1 MRGLASR
8 SRAVNR
14 RLKSLVE
21 LNVELAKAEAK
32 EKATALGMAAGFGGG
47 AATLVF
53 YAVGFGFAAAAA
65 GLDEILPLWASLLIV
80 MGVLLIGAV
89 VLGLLAKRSAS
100 KLSKPL
106 PPAAIQEAQRT
117 MKAIEE
123 HV

>member
-14 RLKSLVE
+14 RLRSLVE

-32 EKATALGMAAGFGGG
+32 EKATAVGMAAGFGGG

-65 GLDEILPLWASLLIV
+65 GLDEILPLWLSLLIV

-106 PPAAIQEAQRT
+106 PSAAIQEAQRT

>member
-21 LNVELAKAEAK
+21 LNVELVKAEAK
-32 EKATALGMAAGFGGG
+32 EKATAVGLAAGFGGG

-53 YAVGFGFAAAAA
+53 YAVGFGLAAAAA
-65 GLDEILPLWASLLIV
+65 GLDEFLSLWLSLLIV
-80 MGVLLIGAV
+80 MGALLVGAI

-106 PPAAIQEAQRT
+106 PSAAIEEAQRT
-117 MKAIEE
+117 MKTIEE